1 MAPTGTQKRRTSYEA
16 GRDST
21 PPAERLAEHRASK
34 QQRGRHGTSTVGA
47 LLRAKLGHR
56 GADALQRRLKQAA
69 K

>member
-1 MAPTGTQKRRTSYEA
+1 MASRGTQNRRTSYEA
-16 GRDST
+16 ARDST

-56 GADALQRRLKQAA
+56 GADALQRRLHKAA
-69 K
+69 R

>member
-1 MAPTGTQKRRTSYEA
+1 MASQKRRTSYEA

-34 QQRGRHGTSTVGA
+34 AHRGRHGTSTVGA

-56 GADALQRRLKQAA
+56 GAEALQRRLHGAA